1 MSNAT
6 LKIQVLCALLETG
19 ATALAAETGIE
30 RTAVHKVLAGTRNN
44 PRVRDQLAELLGEK
58 VKSLI
63 LTHAE
68 ANGQTEIDH
77 GQGSRGVDGAVDSN
91 NTRAKSRN
99 GHNRPRE
106 DRSKLV
112 VRGNVG

>member
-6 LKIQVLCALLETG
+6 LKIQVLCALLEIG
-19 ATALAAETGIE
+19 ATDLAAETGIE
-30 RTAVHKVLAGTRNN
+30 RTAVYKVLAGTRSN
-44 PRVRDQLAELLGEK
+44 PRVRASLAELLGEK

-63 LTHAE
+63 LT
-68 ANGQTEIDH
+68 QTEE
-77 GQGSRGVDGAVDSN
+77 GSRGVDGVVCANDS
-91 NTRAKSRN
+91 RAKSRN